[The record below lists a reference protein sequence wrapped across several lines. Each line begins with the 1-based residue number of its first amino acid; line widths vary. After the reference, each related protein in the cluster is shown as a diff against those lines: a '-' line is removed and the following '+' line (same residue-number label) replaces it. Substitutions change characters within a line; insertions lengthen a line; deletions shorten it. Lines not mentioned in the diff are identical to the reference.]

1 MLTVD
6 APAAGQRPCEMR
18 AGFALPEGMAPV
30 SLLALPEPAGGGRDA
45 MMDAAPRWADLE
57 WLCAAALLPML
68 VKGILHP
75 ADTLRAVTAGLGW
88 GLLPEQLATP
98 GLLADD
104 LVELS
109 PELPLDVPLYW
120 QHWKLH
126 SPDLDALTD
135 AVLDTARAALRG

>member
-75 ADTLRAVTAGLGW
+75 ADTLRAVTAGAARVVISNHG
-88 GLLPEQLATP
+88 GR
-98 GLLADD
+98 
-104 LVELS
+104 
-109 PELPLDVPLYW
+109 
-120 QHWKLH
+120 
-126 SPDLDALTD
+126 
-135 AVLDTARAALRG
+135 VLDGLPVSIEALPAVAAALGDRVPAAAGRRRAGIRPRHLLHPRHQPL